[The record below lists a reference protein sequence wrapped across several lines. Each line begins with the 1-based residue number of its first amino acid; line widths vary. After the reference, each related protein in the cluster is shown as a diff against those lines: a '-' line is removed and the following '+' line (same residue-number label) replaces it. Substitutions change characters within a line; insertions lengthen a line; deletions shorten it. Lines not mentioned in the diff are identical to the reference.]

1 MENATSG
8 YGFAI
13 RGIART
19 VATQTVFVGGELVVD
34 GVGIALRP
42 ARLLIYERL
51 NPGHKG
57 DAKDVPPAPDQPL
70 GAPVQ
75 AAPPL
80 AVSDQQKT

>member
-51 NPGHKG
+51 NPGHNG
-57 DAKDVPPAPDQPL
+57 
-70 GAPVQ
+70 
-75 AAPPL
+75 
-80 AVSDQQKT
+80 